1 MRNKLSL
8 LLGFIFASVLLSF
21 IPSLFADESITITT
35 YYPSPYGSYNQL
47 YVADKLGIGT
57 TSPGVALEVAGQ
69 VKITGGSPG
78 ANKVLTSDANGLA
91 SWQTAGGGTP
101 DYDSGW
107 YAETNANHVTTL
119 THNLGV
125 YPRRIAMWF
134 STTNPPSGYIYPM
147 SVAQMNYPSAL
158 GNYQNPTA
166 ILLTTTQILLGFYN
180 GSYLFSNYAA
190 PTISTWYIYTSG
202 YMRVMLWK

>member
-107 YAETNANHVTTL
+107 FADNASSGNHTTTL
-119 THNLGV
+119 THNFGSIPSNWSIL
-125 YPRRIAMWF
+125 F
-134 STTNPPSGYIYPM
+134 STTNPPSGYVYPVREFNV
-147 SVAQMNYPSAL
+147 SWYPGVWSGPSLRMN
-158 GNYQNPTA
+158 
-166 ILLTTTQILLGFYN
+166 TTQFQILWYV
-180 GSYLFSNYAA
+180 GSYMLYWYDPVTA
-190 PTISTWYIYTSG
+190 TWSAWTTGYI
-202 YMRVMLWK
+202 RVRLWK